1 MKTELFAIKAQ
12 KVNNSVPKLRHF
24 FFPAHII
31 KLCFSWFLSFSLFL
45 WVSCDNLRCFFQ
57 WQGQTSVYL
66 LTRAK
71 TTEKHLFCTVSQYF
85 FSLCAVVRVTLSAH
99 VVHQPLLLFQKE
111 LTMFACGKKA
121 KKNSF
126 HSDVTEN
133 IRTRLFLSEIPKS
146 QISNIFEIIEIKSQK
161 SDSKP
166 RTFCFLSHI
175 KKVWNPVF
183 WKFGPFLRLDV
194 NIMIV
199 FRSRNALSRAN
210 SCCAICPN
218 FQWFSLITAYFP
230 LLTWRDIFFSSS
242 HGKVFRFSWKLFFVA

>member
-1 MKTELFAIKAQ
+1 MARPIVGLPADARKNNWKTPVL
-12 KVNNSVPKLRHF
+12 H
-24 FFPAHII
+24 
-31 KLCFSWFLSFSLFL
+31 CFS
-45 WVSCDNLRCFFQ
+45 V
-57 WQGQTSVYL
+57 
-66 LTRAK
+66 
-71 TTEKHLFCTVSQYF
+71 F
-85 FSLCAVVRVTLSAH
+85 FSLCAVVRVTLSAR

-194 NIMIV
+194 NSMIV
-199 FRSRNALSRAN
+199 FRSRNAFSRAN

-218 FQWFSLITAYFP
+218 FQWFSLITAYFR
-230 LLTWRDIFFSSS
+230 LVTWRVKSKILKIPIFYP
-242 HGKVFRFSWKLFFVA
+242 